1 MLIFGYDLIPSRPWC
16 KVSTQKEVA
25 STSSSTV
32 ILLGLNSLDV
42 ATYCKEQNVDFVLE
56 VESIKEALIASA
68 LGASYLLCA
77 QDVAKEIQAIAN
89 EYLWS
94 AKVIVP
100 IENED
105 ELEIVARLGIDGV
118 IFAQSIR

>member
-16 KVSTQKEVA
+16 KVSTQQEIA
-25 STSSSTV
+25 NTPSSTV
-32 ILLGLNSLDV
+32 ILLDLNSLDI

>member
-32 ILLGLNSLDV
+32 ILLDFNSLDI
-42 ATYCKEQNVDFVLE
+42 ATYCKEQNVDFALE

>member
-16 KVSTQKEVA
+16 KVSTQKEIA
-25 STSSSTV
+25 NTPSNTV
-32 ILLGLNSLDV
+32 ILLGLNSLDI
-42 ATYCKEQNVDFVLE
+42 ATYCKEQNVDFALE

-68 LGASYLLCA
+68 LGASYLFCA

>member
-16 KVSTQKEVA
+16 KVSTQQEVA
-25 STSSSTV
+25 STPSNTV
-32 ILLGLNSLDV
+32 ILLGLNSLDI
-42 ATYCKEQNVDFVLE
+42 ATYCKEQNVDFALE

-100 IENED
+100 VENED
-105 ELEIVARLGIDGV
+105 ELEIIARLGIDGV

>member
-16 KVSTQKEVA
+16 KVSTQQEIINTP
-25 STSSSTV
+25 SNTV

-42 ATYCKEQNVDFVLE
+42 ATYCKEQNVDFALE

-94 AKVIVP
+94 AKVIVS

>member
-42 ATYCKEQNVDFVLE
+42 ATYCKEQNVDFALE

>member
-16 KVSTQKEVA
+16 KVSTQQEIA
-25 STSSSTV
+25 NTPSSTV
-32 ILLGLNSLDV
+32 ILLDLNSLDI
-42 ATYCKEQNVDFVLE
+42 ATYCKEQNVDFALE

>member
-16 KVSTQKEVA
+16 KVSTQQEIA

>member
-1 MLIFGYDLIPSRPWC
+1 MLIFGYDLILSRPWC
-16 KVSTQKEVA
+16 RVSSQKEIA
-25 STSSSTV
+25 STPANTV
-32 ILLGLNSLDV
+32 ILLDLNSLDIV
-42 ATYCKEQNVDFVLE
+42 TYCKEQNVDFALE

-68 LGASYLLCA
+68 LGASYLFCA
-77 QDVAKEIQAIAN
+77 QNIAKEIQAIAN

-100 IENED
+100 VERED

-118 IFAQSIR
+118 IFAQSIC

>member
-42 ATYCKEQNVDFVLE
+42 ATYCKEQNVDFALE
-56 VESIKEALIASA
+56 VESTKEALIASA

-89 EYLWS
+89 EYLWI

>member
-42 ATYCKEQNVDFVLE
+42 ATYCKEQNVDFALE
-56 VESIKEALIASA
+56 VKSIKEALIASA

-94 AKVIVP
+94 AKVIVL

>member
-16 KVSTQKEVA
+16 KVSTQKEITNTP
-25 STSSSTV
+25 SNTV

-42 ATYCKEQNVDFVLE
+42 ATYCKEQNVDFALE

-68 LGASYLLCA
+68 LGASYLFCV
-77 QDVAKEIQAIAN
+77 QNVAKEIQAIAN

>member
-42 ATYCKEQNVDFVLE
+42 ATYCKEQNVDFALE
-56 VESIKEALIASA
+56 VKSIKEALIASA
-68 LGASYLLCA
+68 LGVSYLLCA

>member
-16 KVSTQKEVA
+16 KVSTQQEIA
-25 STSSSTV
+25 STPSNTV
-32 ILLGLNSLDV
+32 ILLGLNSLDI
-42 ATYCKEQNVDFVLE
+42 ATYCKEQNVDFALE

-68 LGASYLLCA
+68 LGASYLFCA